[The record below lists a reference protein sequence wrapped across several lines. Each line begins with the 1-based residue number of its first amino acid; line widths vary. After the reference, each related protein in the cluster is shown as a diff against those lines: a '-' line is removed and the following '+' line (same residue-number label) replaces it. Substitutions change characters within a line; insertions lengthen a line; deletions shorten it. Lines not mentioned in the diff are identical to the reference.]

1 MLKPNTGLSS
11 LSSLLT
17 DEQSVRWSHQR
28 MLAIASQ
35 LAMLVISVV
44 LVINVIITLGE
55 RRLQQEWA
63 TQRYSE
69 LQSVGTMIA
78 DKVTFQ
84 QFRTQT
90 FARGELLRQ
99 YLETGDEALK
109 EKLLLQWTGLQKN
122 MPELM
127 GIALFN
133 ANGEFL
139 FASTDVF
146 GRQTLPPSLLGG
158 ARNMGGNEIYSSPM
172 EFLSVNGDLEPYMYQ
187 LAWLENPDQ
196 SVRGYLVTYNSMLRT
211 LDMVK
216 PALSANQQ
224 PMMMFDTQ
232 GLMYAGASDAPLPR
246 LPEGLSGSLRQSYP
260 ALWRQMAMSNFGQF
274 HGDDATF
281 VYLKVDLTTQY
292 ETRREYFLVS
302 YIRND
307 DIASRF
313 SQWQTILVIGA
324 FILTLLA
331 AAVVILTHLFRLEQR
346 ARHNSIQLAADL
358 FTGEE
363 GQLLVN
369 DKGRVLS
376 ANPKAGSLLNL
387 AANQL
392 TDRSLQRCLQ
402 LDDESFEKI
411 IATAKAKGEWRGEV
425 SLDELPGAVIR
436 VVLRYTR
443 ANTERQRYFLVS
455 LSDISELAQ
464 SRREES
470 MHRLLADSAVATA
483 LTRADGTLLKFNN
496 AFEQL
501 LEYNEPLGANL
512 ADILENDLGNQWPR
526 ITQMVAMQGSWQGQI
541 LCSNNASTCLQATL
555 KGHLDDE
562 GDIEYLVCT
571 LEQASSRNRNRE
583 NSQLIPNR
591 STILANLEDLER
603 YYDALGE
610 QSRNQSCLMLMD
622 ISPAGMLS
630 HMSDI
635 GQLEKRQQEVETL
648 LLKELPSNSQISHWQ
663 LGKLVVILPGTDSNA
678 VHKYAVDVLDALN
691 SMGLGEGISIGIA
704 AHQQGQNLEA
714 FISHAEIALKRAKQT
729 GDQKICQAFTR

>member
-1 MLKPNTGLSS
+1 MLKPNSGLSPS
-11 LSSLLT
+11 LSLLA
-17 DEQSVRWSHQR
+17 DSQGVRWSHQR
-28 MLAIASQ
+28 ILALSSQ

-44 LVINVIITLGE
+44 LVVNVSITLGE
-55 RRLQQEWA
+55 RRLQEEWA

-69 LQSVGTMIA
+69 LQTVGAMIA

-99 YLETGDEALK
+99 YMESGDEQLK
-109 EKLLLQWTGLQKN
+109 QKLLLQWTALQKN

-133 ANGEFL
+133 TKGEFL
-139 FASTDVF
+139 FASTDLF

-172 EFLSVNGDLEPYMYQ
+172 EFLSVNGGLEPYMYQ

-211 LDMVK
+211 LEMIK
-216 PALSANQQ
+216 PALSAGQS

-232 GLMYAGASDAPLPR
+232 GLMYAGATDAPLPR
-246 LPEGLSGSLRQSYP
+246 LPESLNASLRQSYP

-307 DIASRF
+307 DIAARF
-313 SQWQTILVIGA
+313 ARWQTILIVGA
-324 FILTLLA
+324 AIMTLLA
-331 AAVVILTHLFRLEQR
+331 SAALILVHLYRMEQR
-346 ARHNSIQLAADL
+346 ARFNSIQLAADL
-358 FTGEE
+358 FTGDE
-363 GQLLVN
+363 GLLLVN
-369 DKGRVLS
+369 DAGRVLS
-376 ANPKAGSLLNL
+376 ANRKAGQLLSLE
-387 AANQL
+387 ATQL

-402 LDDESFEKI
+402 LDDAEYQQIVERTK
-411 IATAKAKGEWRGEV
+411 TKGEWQGELK
-425 SLDELPGAVIR
+425 LDTSPSATIR
-436 VVLRYTR
+436 VQLRFTH
-443 ANTERQRYFLVS
+443 ANRDKQQYFLAE
-455 LSDISELAQ
+455 LTDISEL
-464 SRREES
+464 SECRKEES
-470 MHRLLADSAVATA
+470 LQRLLADSAVATA
-483 LTRADGTLLKFNN
+483 LTLADGTLLKHNS

-501 LEYNEPLGANL
+501 LDGVEIQDANL
-512 ADILENDLGNQWPR
+512 TELLENDLGNQWPR

-541 LCSNNASTCLQATL
+541 LCSSSAASCLQATL
-555 KGHLDDE
+555 KGHLDEE
-562 GDIEYLVCT
+562 GEIEYLVCT
-571 LEQASSRNRNRE
+571 LEQAARAPRGRDNG
-583 NSQLIPNR
+583 QLIPNR
-591 STILANLEDLER
+591 STILANIEDLSR
-603 YYDALGE
+603 YFDALTDSGR
-610 QSRNQSCLMLMD
+610 SGACLMLMD

-635 GQLEKRQQEVETL
+635 GQLEKRQQEVEMHL
-648 LLKELPSNSQISHWQ
+648 LRELPTNFQISHWQ
-663 LGKLVVILPGTDSNA
+663 LGKLVIILPHTDA
-678 VHKYAVDVLDALN
+678 TEAHRYATE
-691 SMGLGEGISIGIA
+691 SMEQLGSHGLSEGICIGIA
-704 AHQQGQNLEA
+704 SYQSGQDLEA

>member
-1 MLKPNTGLSS
+1 MLKPNTGLSP
-11 LSSLLT
+11 LTSLLT
-17 DEQSVRWSHQR
+17 DAQGVRWSHQR

-44 LVINVIITLGE
+44 LVTNVIITLGE
-55 RRLQQEWA
+55 RRLQEEWA

-69 LQSVGTMIA
+69 LQTVGTMIA

-99 YLETGDEALK
+99 YMESGDGAIK
-109 EKLLLQWTGLQKN
+109 EKLLSQWTSLQKN

-127 GIALFN
+127 GIALFD
-133 ANGEFL
+133 ARGEFM
-139 FASTDVF
+139 FASTNQF
-146 GRQTLPPSLLGG
+146 GTQTLPPSLLGG

-172 EFLSVNGDLEPYMYQ
+172 EFLSINGGLEPYMYQ

-196 SVRGYLVTYNSMLRT
+196 TVRGYLVTYNSMLRT
-211 LDMVK
+211 LELVK
-216 PALSANQQ
+216 PAISSGQS

-232 GLMYAGASDAPLPR
+232 GLMYAGASDNPLPR
-246 LPEGLSGSLRQSYP
+246 LPESLNASLRQSYP

-313 SQWQTILVIGA
+313 ARWQTILIVGSV
-324 FILTLLA
+324 ILTLLA
-331 AAVVILTHLFRLEQR
+331 SAAVVLTHLYRLEQR

-358 FTGEE
+358 FSGDE
-363 GQLLVN
+363 GMLLVN

-376 ANPKAGSLLNL
+376 ANPTAGMLLAL
-387 AANQL
+387 AADQL

-402 LDDESFEKI
+402 LDDDTYARI
-411 IATAKAKGEWRGEV
+411 IQTAQNKGEWRGEM
-425 SLDELPGAVIR
+425 SLDNTPDALLTVQI
-436 VVLRYTR
+436 RYTR
-443 ANTERQRYFLVS
+443 ANRDRQRYFLVG
-455 LSDISELAQ
+455 LTDISELAQ
-464 SRREES
+464 SRKQES
-470 MHRLLADSAVATA
+470 LHRLLADSAVATA
-483 LTRADGTLLKFNN
+483 LTRADGTLLKYNS

-501 LEYNEPLGANL
+501 LDIAEPISGNL

-526 ITQMVAMQGSWQGQI
+526 ISQMVAMQGSWQGQI
-541 LCSNNASTCLQATL
+541 LCTNNASTCLQATL

-562 GDIEYLVCT
+562 GDVEYLVCT
-571 LEQASSRNRNRE
+571 LEQAASRRGKDNGH
-583 NSQLIPNR
+583 LIPNR
-591 STILANLEDLER
+591 STILANIEDLQR
-603 YYDALGE
+603 YFEALGE
-610 QSRNQSCLMLMD
+610 SSRSDSCLMLMD
-622 ISPAGMLS
+622 ISPSGMLS

-635 GQLEKRQQEVETL
+635 GQLEKRQQEVEML
-648 LLKELPSNSQISHWQ
+648 LLKELPSNFQISHWQ
-663 LGKLVVILPGTDSNA
+663 LGKLVIILPSTGNNEA
-678 VHKYAVDVLDALN
+678 HKYAMDVLGELN
-691 SMGLGEGISIGIA
+691 THGLGEGISIGIA
-704 AHQQGQNLEA
+704 AYQDGQDLEA
-714 FISHAEIALKRAKQT
+714 YISHAEIALKRAKQT